1 MYSPC
6 IQNALQNAVRECI
19 SRVFCHQDALF
30 PSESLK
36 SCAMG
41 KYCHAFAIPPFA
53 RGSARDQCCDLSLT
67 EVVAC
72 PSEGASAVARP
83 SLGHQRCGSSFTGVL
98 ACPLRGGASAV
109 VHCLS
114 KLALLVISAPSTWR
128 HQRCG
133 SSLMWRCD
141 RRVRPLYGGASVV
154 ARPLCGNASTATKK
168 RVHRKVPS
176 WVRPSCDAFLSGKS
190 WQCFVA
196 VHSRR
201 GATGRGTPSQIQRR
215 LRGR

>member
-1 MYSPC
+1 MCSPC
-6 IQNALQNAVRECI
+6 IQNVLQNAVRECI

-53 RGSARDQCCDLSLT
+53 RGPARDQCCDLSLT

-72 PSEGASAVARP
+72 PYVKVRALWLDLHWGTSVVARP
-83 SLGHQRCGSSFTGVL
+83 SLG
-98 ACPLRGGASAV
+98 
-109 VHCLS
+109 
-114 KLALLVISAPSTWR
+114 

-154 ARPLCGNASTATKK
+154 ARPLCGNASAAT
-168 RVHRKVPS
+168 RK
-176 WVRPSCDAFLSGKS
+176 
-190 WQCFVA
+190 
-196 VHSRR
+196 SR
-201 GATGRGTPSQIQRR
+201 AAERR
-215 LRGR
+215 LPGRDLAAMHS